1 MKKILLYL
9 LAMLLCCFSSC
20 NKGMQLKE
28 KETKDSLAAGNFI
41 KCAKFL
47 YNTFRENMDDAK
59 VDSSVTSIES
69 RDSINISDTT
79 FQKSLN
85 DIRFEG
91 WKEQDWVDNKYIRVL
106 RKYLDAYNNNE
117 IDDSHLAPYKEKIKG
132 EFVVYNVRP
141 FIMGGLFISIVFI
154 DMPETVFNAWV
165 YSEVDKEKEI
175 ITDYVVLS
183 IKVAEEKTA
192 LTKEEIL
199 QIIKEHPANKL
210 W

>member
-1 MKKILLYL
+1 MKKILLNL

-91 WKEQDWVDNKYIRVL
+91 WKEQDWVDNKYIQVL

-199 QIIKEHPANKL
+199 QIIKEHPENKL

>member
-91 WKEQDWVDNKYIRVL
+91 WKEQDWVDNKYIQVL

-199 QIIKEHPANKL
+199 QIIKEHPENKL